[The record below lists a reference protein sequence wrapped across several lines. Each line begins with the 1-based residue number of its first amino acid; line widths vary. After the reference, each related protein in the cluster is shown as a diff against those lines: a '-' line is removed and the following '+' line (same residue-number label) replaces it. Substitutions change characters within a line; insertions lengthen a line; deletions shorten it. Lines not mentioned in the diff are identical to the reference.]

1 MLLANGKIIFTY
13 LPYTDINIW
22 VIFFFLSVVLFIAS
36 RVITK
41 TKLPFGG
48 IALLLSIPVGIG
60 SLSIAYIDKI
70 LVNETF
76 NATTGLTT
84 YMYEPSV
91 QVVTSTWLAAFTL
104 IWFAI
109 NFINVIWI
117 MADMLVPSIS
127 ELDNTI
133 KEENEGEL

>member
-76 NATTGLTT
+76 NATIGLTT